1 MKNNCYYLFKNSCM
15 PIVLLILMFSINNS
29 YAKIIKHS
37 KVNNEINKII
47 EETPLEAAYIL
58 VQNDCAN
65 TPAWSSANTY
75 TQGNEVK
82 LNGNKYLANWWTQ
95 DDPET
100 NNGPTGSGQP
110 WTLIGACGVQNQSPI
125 ASIILPANGTVF
137 NQGDDIL
144 ITADASDSDG
154 SVSQVE
160 FFAGTTSLGIDTTSP
175 YSLNWITAAAGN
187 YNITV
192 NARDNDGAVSTS
204 SVVAIS
210 VNPVGPQSPVVNIT
224 APSNNTSFTV
234 GNTINI
240 TADASDADG
249 SVVLVEFFQ
258 GTTKLGEDTSAPY
271 SFNWSG
277 AVEGTYS
284 LTTIATDNDNNTTTS
299 SSVSIRVR
307 PMGGSDG
314 ELPDR
319 VIVGYWHNFD
329 NGSGFIRP
337 ENVSSKFDVVNVSFA
352 EPVSGSAS
360 LIDFTPDPTNIS
372 DADFRSGI
380 QTLQSRGQEVVIS
393 IGGANGTVQLNTI
406 AERDEFVSSMISII
420 ENYGFD
426 GMDID
431 FEGQS
436 LSLNLGDDDFRN
448 PTTPRIVNLID
459 AINTIMDHFD
469 DTFLLTMAPET
480 FFVQLGYSFYGGIS
494 SGADRRAGAYLPVIH
509 ALRDR
514 LTFLQVQY
522 YNSGSITALDDQF
535 YAMGNADF
543 YVSLV
548 DMLLKGFPITRD
560 TSKFFPALR
569 QDQVLIGLPAN
580 ANAGGGF
587 APPAEVHKALDY
599 LIKGIPFGGNYT
611 LTQTYPNLRGLMTWS
626 VNWDAFNNFE
636 FSNEHRAYLDALD
649 NSNPLPSVNITSP
662 SNNASFG
669 IGEPISV
676 SANAVDNGSVTQVA
690 FFADGVSIGVDT
702 TSPYNIVWD
711 AGTLG
716 TYSLTAI
723 ATDNL
728 GATGASSP
736 ISISITNDSN
746 DVPVVT
752 ISSPSTGAVFDQG
765 TNITMTANATDSDG
779 TITAVE
785 FFVDNVS
792 IGTDTSSPY
801 SAVWSN
807 STIGIH
813 NLTVVATDDQ
823 GGSGSS
829 VPVEFTVNSISN
841 EGCTGIAVWS
851 SSATYTQGDE
861 VQLNG
866 KKYLA
871 NWWTQNNPETSNGP
885 TGSGQPWTLLGS
897 CSGDTNQP
905 PSVSITSPSTGS
917 TFEENTAIELVASAN
932 DDGSITQVE
941 FFNGSSSL
949 GIDTTSPY
957 NITWTNGVV
966 GSYSITAVATDND
979 GVTTTSAAINISIIE
994 ASNTLSVSLTS
1005 PNTGA
1010 IFTFGNAISI
1020 TADASDTNSNVTL
1033 VEFFDGATKLGED
1046 ATAPYGITWS
1056 SGNIGNHSL
1065 TARASNNDNE
1075 TVTSTTVNISITD
1088 GTPPPPSDLA
1098 KHIMVGYWHNFNN
1111 GSAVL
1116 NLGEV
1121 STDWDVVNIAFAEP
1135 ATFGQADM
1143 AFTPSTDVTTDAQFR
1158 QDVALLQS
1166 RGQKVLI
1173 SIGGANGRIE
1183 LLTPQDAQEFANSMI
1198 AIIEDYGFDGM
1209 DIDLEGTSLGLS
1221 TGDNDFRNPTSPKI
1235 TNFIAGTQ
1243 AVLNHFD
1250 SSFILSAAPETAFVQ
1265 GGNSTY
1271 AGSFGAYLPVI
1282 YTFRNRLDYI
1292 HVQDYNSGCMLGL
1305 DGVCYSQGNADFHVA
1320 MTEMLLQGFPVAG
1333 HSVNFPALR
1342 PDQVA
1347 FGIPASP
1354 QAAGGGYTTPTEVKK
1369 ALDYLIK
1376 GIPFGGRYTMV
1387 NANGYPEMRGLMT
1400 WSINWDVTFNTEFS
1414 SNYRPYFDAI
1424 LGRNVNRENGLL
1436 QDKSDSFSAY
1446 PNPINTTANFRL
1458 NLQEEH
1464 EVGLILYNLLGKRV
1478 KVLTNHEYLKKGI
1491 HEYQLDMSNFSKGV
1505 YFLQLK
1511 IDGEA
1516 STHKLLKN

>member
-1 MKNNCYYLFKNSCM
+1 M
-15 PIVLLILMFSINNS
+15 PIVLLMLMVMFSINTS
-29 YAKIIKHS
+29 YADIIKRS

-47 EETPLEAAYIL
+47 EKALPDAEYIL
-58 VQNDCAN
+58 IQNNCEN
-65 TPAWSSANTY
+65 TQLWSSTNTY
-75 TQGNEVK
+75 TQGNEVQ
-82 LNGNKYLANWWTQ
+82 LNDNKYIANWWTQ
-95 DDPET
+95 DNPET
-100 NNGPTGSGQP
+100 NNGPSGSGQP
-110 WTLIGACGVQNQSPI
+110 WTLIGPCGGLNQSPTV
-125 ASIILPANGTVF
+125 SITLPTNGTVF
-137 NQGDDIL
+137 DQGDVVAI
-144 ITADASDSDG
+144 AANASDPDG
-154 SVSQVE
+154 SITQVE
-160 FFAGTTSLGIDTTSP
+160 FFSGTTSLGIDTSSP
-175 YSLNWITAAAGN
+175 YSLNWTNAAAGN

-192 NARDNDGAVSTS
+192 SARDNNGATTTS
-204 SVVAIS
+204 SAVTIT
-210 VNPVGPQSPVVNIT
+210 VNPVGPQSPVVGIT
-224 APSNNTSFTV
+224 SPSNNTNFTV
-234 GNTINI
+234 GNSINI
-240 TADASDADG
+240 TANASDADG
-249 SVVLVEFFQ
+249 SVSLVEFFQ

-271 SFNWSG
+271 SFTWSG
-277 AVEGTYS
+277 VAEGNYA
-284 LTTIATDNDNNTTTS
+284 LTAIATDNDNNTTTS
-299 SSVSIRVR
+299 SSVNIRVR
-307 PMGGSDG
+307 PAGGSDG

-337 ENVSSKFDVVNVSFA
+337 ENVSSKFDVVNISFA
-352 EPVSGSAS
+352 EPVSGSTS
-360 LIDFTPDPTNIS
+360 LIDFTPDPANIS
-372 DADFRSGI
+372 DADFRNGI
-380 QTLQSRGQEVVIS
+380 QILQSRGQEVVIS
-393 IGGANGTVQLNTI
+393 IGGANGLVQLNTI

-436 LSLNLGDDDFRN
+436 LSLNFGDDDFRN

-459 AINTIMDHFD
+459 AINTITDHFGNK
-469 DTFLLTMAPET
+469 FVLTMAPET

-509 ALRDR
+509 ALRDK

-599 LIKGIPFGGNYT
+599 LIKGISFGGNYT

-649 NSNPLPSVNITSP
+649 NSNPQPTVNITAP
-662 SNNASFG
+662 VNNADFA
-669 IGEPISV
+669 IGDTVTI
-676 SANAVDNGSVTQVA
+676 SANASDNGSVTQVE
-690 FFADGVSIGVDT
+690 FFVDGTSVGIDT
-702 TSPYNIVWD
+702 TNPYSTTWSTSTVGTYNI
-711 AGTLG
+711 
-716 TYSLTAI
+716 TATV
-723 ATDNL
+723 TDNL
-728 GATGASSP
+728 GAIVTSNSVSVD
-736 ISISITNDSN
+736 IIDTSN
-746 DVPVVT
+746 DPPVVA
-752 ISSPSTGAVFDQG
+752 ISSPLAGTTFDEG
-765 TNITMTANATDSDG
+765 TIVSITANASDTNG
-779 TITAVE
+779 TITSVE

-792 IGTDTSSPY
+792 VGTDTTSPY
-801 SAVWSN
+801 NATWSN
-807 STIGIH
+807 VTSGTH
-813 NLTVVATDDQ
+813 NLTAIATDNQDAIGNSLPIEITVDPIS
-823 GGSGSS
+823 GG
-829 VPVEFTVNSISN
+829 
-841 EGCTGIAVWS
+841 GCAGIPIWS
-851 SSATYTQGDE
+851 SSNTYTQGDE
-861 VQLNG
+861 VQLNS

-897 CSGDTNQP
+897 CSGGTNQSP
-905 PSVSITSPSTGS
+905 NVSITSPSTGS
-917 TFEENTAIELVASAN
+917 EFEENTTIELTAN
-932 DDGSITQVE
+932 ATDDGSVTQVE
-941 FFNGSSSL
+941 FFNGNSSL
-949 GIDTTSPY
+949 GIDTTSPFSI
-957 NITWTNGVV
+957 NWDNAVV
-966 GSYSITAVATDND
+966 GEYTITAIATDND
-979 GVTTTSAAINISIIE
+979 GVSTTSSAINVSII
-994 ASNTLSVSLTS
+994 AVSNSLSVSITS
-1005 PNTGA
+1005 PNAGTV
-1010 IFTFGNAISI
+1010 FTQGNAISI
-1020 TADASDTNSNVTL
+1020 TANASTTNGSIAL
-1033 VEFFDGATKLGED
+1033 VEFFDGTTKLGED
-1046 ATAPYGITWS
+1046 TTAPYGISWS
-1056 SGNIGNHSL
+1056 SGNLGNHSL
-1065 TARASNNDNE
+1065 TAKATNTNND
-1075 TVTSTTVNISITD
+1075 TTTSTAVNISITD
-1088 GTPPPPSDLA
+1088 GTPPPPTDLA

-1116 NLGEV
+1116 NLGDV

-1143 AFTPSTDVTTDAQFR
+1143 AFTPSNDVTTEAQFR
-1158 QDVALLQS
+1158 QDVTLLQS

-1183 LLTPQDAQEFANSMI
+1183 LLTPQDAQTFASAMI

-1221 TGDNDFRNPTSPKI
+1221 TGDTDFRNPTSPKI

-1243 AVLNHFD
+1243 AVLNHFGPD
-1250 SSFILSAAPETAFVQ
+1250 FILTAAPETAFVQ

-1282 YTFRNRLDYI
+1282 YNFRNRLDYI

-1333 HSVNFPALR
+1333 HTVNFPALR

-1354 QAAGGGYTTPTEVKK
+1354 QAAGGGYTAPAEVKK

-1376 GIPFGGRYTMV
+1376 GISFGGRYTLV
-1387 NANGYPEMRGLMT
+1387 NPSGYPEMRGLMT
-1400 WSINWDVTFNTEFS
+1400 WSINWDEFFNKEFS
-1414 SNYRPYFDAI
+1414 LNYRPYFDAI
-1424 LGRNVNRENGLL
+1424 LGRTSIKGSGLL
-1436 QDKSDSFSAY
+1436 SDTAMAIDAY
-1446 PNPINTTANFRL
+1446 PNPVTTMANFRL
-1458 NLQEEH
+1458 NLQEKSN
-1464 EVGLILYNLLGKRV
+1464 VDLLLYNLLGNRV
-1478 KVLTNHEYLKKGI
+1478 QVLNNNKYLKKGI
-1491 HEYQLDMSNFSKGV
+1491 HDYQLDMSSFPNGI
-1505 YFLQLK
+1505 YFLQLRV
-1511 IDGEA
+1511 D
-1516 STHKLLKN
+1516 STTQTLKLLKN